1 MEAIFEKWDDILQFV
16 KEEHDITQI
25 SFNTWLKPLEVCA
38 IEGNKLY
45 ILIPSQQM
53 GTGYISK
60 KVGLPL
66 KVAITEMTGIEYQL

>member
-1 MEAIFEKWDDILQFV
+1 MEAIFEKWDDILQFI

-53 GTGYISK
+53 GTGYIDRKS
-60 KVGLPL
+60 V
-66 KVAITEMTGIEYQL
+66 V